1 MIQLRNILSRL
12 RGHTTP
18 EAPKEQASPDAPEHL
33 VIIGNGIAGV
43 TAARFVRKQSST
55 MRITMISGE
64 TDHFYSRTAL
74 MYIYMGHMRYQ
85 DTKPYENFF
94 WPKNRIDLVRDW
106 VVHVDVERK
115 KVHLKDGMPI
125 HYDKLLI
132 ATGSTPRWFGWPG
145 AKLNGV
151 QGLYGMPDLERME
164 AATQGITHAAVVGG
178 GLIGVEMAE
187 MLHSR
192 GIHVTFLVREPTYMS
207 KVLPAEESAMVNRV
221 IRAHGIDLRLG
232 EELAE
237 IRGDGNGRV
246 RQIVTKSGDVIP
258 SQFVGITIGVVP
270 NLKALAGS
278 AIETDRGVL
287 VNEYLET
294 NIPDVYAVGDCAQ
307 FREDGIGYKR
317 IDQLWYTGRRQGK
330 TVAASICGNRTR
342 YTSSLFFNS
351 AKFFNLEY
359 QTYGNIAPERPDGIE
374 SLYWEHPDKDQALR
388 IDYEA
393 DTQAVV
399 GFNMMG
405 LRYRHEVCAT
415 WIDQRAPLSHVV
427 EHLAAAN
434 FDPEFSTRAELEV
447 LQA

>member
-1 MIQLRNILSRL
+1 MVQLRNILSRL
-12 RGHTTP
+12 HGRANG
-18 EAPKEQASPDAPEHL
+18 DAHQEPSSADGAEHL

-55 MRITMISGE
+55 IRITVISGE

-85 DTKPYENFF
+85 DTKPYEDFF

-106 VVHVDVERK
+106 VVRIDVEGK
-115 KVHLKDGMPI
+115 EVHLKDSAPI
-125 HYDKLLI
+125 QYDKLLI

-145 AKLNGV
+145 AELNGV
-151 QGLYGMPDLERME
+151 QGLYGMPDLEQME

-221 IRAHGIDLRLG
+221 IREHGIDLRLG

-237 IRGDGNGRV
+237 IRGDRDGTAE
-246 RQIVTKSGDVIP
+246 QIVTKSGEVLP
-258 SQFVGITIGVVP
+258 AQFVGITIGVVP
-270 NLKALAGS
+270 NLSALAGS

-287 VNEYLET
+287 VNAYLET
-294 NIPDVYAVGDCAQ
+294 NVPDVYAVGDCAQ

-330 TVAASICGNRTR
+330 TVASSICGTRTR
-342 YTSSLFFNS
+342 YTSSVFFNS

-359 QTYGNIAPERPDGIE
+359 QTYGTIAPNRPDGIE
-374 SLYWEHPDKDQALR
+374 SLYWEHPDQDQALR

-393 DTQAVV
+393 DSQAVV

-405 LRYRHEVCAT
+405 LRYRHDVCVT
-415 WIDQRAPLSHVV
+415 WIDQRAPLAHVV
-427 EHLAAAN
+427 KHLAAAN
-434 FDPEFSTRAELEV
+434 FDAEFSKRAELDA